1 MTAETFHLIPAIT
14 GAVSGAASVGLL
26 NGPLQTLQ
34 DIWFV
39 VYGHKWHYKVESI
52 KAQQAMNIQAMQNNI
67 QTGIEKIPA
76 NALKDPNVAIIGPA
90 LEASR
95 FHMNEENI
103 REMFANL
110 IVSAMDERKDGQMHH
125 AFVEIIKS
133 LSPLDAK
140 NLKYLNQDSAK
151 NISPIANIIRQESN
165 SYHMLYQHVFLGN
178 PEVSDQDLIAPSI
191 DNLSRLKLI
200 DITYNDYLTDDSEYE
215 SFYHSAPYQEM
226 TSALDKEHEALN
238 LDISIL
244 QNPDLKI
251 EFEGKILNKDERSEK
266 LDQVMKGLESKIEIQ
281 KGIIKLTA
289 FGKNFLSVCSPTT

>member
-110 IVSAMDERKDGQMHH
+110 IVSAMDERKDGQVHH

-140 NLKYLNQDSAK
+140 NLEYLSQSGDAPIV
-151 NISPIANIIRQESN
+151 NIVKEA
-165 SYHMLYQHVFLGN
+165 SYGFHMLHQHVFLGN

-266 LDQVMKGLESKIEIQ
+266 LDQVIKGLESKIEIQ
-281 KGIIKLTA
+281 KGVIKLTA

>member
-140 NLKYLNQDSAK
+140 NLKYL
-151 NISPIANIIRQESN
+151 
-165 SYHMLYQHVFLGN
+165 
-178 PEVSDQDLIAPSI
+178 
-191 DNLSRLKLI
+191 
-200 DITYNDYLTDDSEYE
+200 
-215 SFYHSAPYQEM
+215 
-226 TSALDKEHEALN
+226 
-238 LDISIL
+238 
-244 QNPDLKI
+244 
-251 EFEGKILNKDERSEK
+251 
-266 LDQVMKGLESKIEIQ
+266 
-281 KGIIKLTA
+281 
-289 FGKNFLSVCSPTT
+289 